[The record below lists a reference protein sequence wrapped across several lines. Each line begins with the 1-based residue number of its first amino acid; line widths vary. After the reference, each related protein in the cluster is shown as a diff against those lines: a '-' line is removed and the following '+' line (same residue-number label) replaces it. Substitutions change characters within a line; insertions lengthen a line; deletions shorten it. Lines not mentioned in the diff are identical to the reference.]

1 MAFNQ
6 CNILYL
12 SSSMIFI
19 KLLHAFMFAFS
30 EKFVLYQLLDLLE
43 RLRKFEQNDKKKC
56 LECLCNLF
64 HFQTFQPSN
73 SQSYIKDLTKKEKSG

>member
-19 KLLHAFMFAFS
+19 KLLLTFMFTFS

-43 RLRKFEQNDKKKC
+43 KLRKFEQNDKKK
-56 LECLCNLF
+56 F
-64 HFQTFQPSN
+64 S
-73 SQSYIKDLTKKEKSG
+73 

>member
-19 KLLHAFMFAFS
+19 KLLLTFMFTFS

-43 RLRKFEQNDKKKC
+43 KLRKIEQNDKKIF

>member
-6 CNILYL
+6 CNIFYL

-19 KLLHAFMFAFS
+19 KLLLTFMFTFS

-43 RLRKFEQNDKKKC
+43 KLRKFEQNDKK
-56 LECLCNLF
+56 NF
-64 HFQTFQPSN
+64 PRMFV
-73 SQSYIKDLTKKEKSG
+73 

>member
-19 KLLHAFMFAFS
+19 KLLLTFMFTFS

-43 RLRKFEQNDKKKC
+43 KLRKFEQNDKKIC
-56 LECLCNLF
+56 LEC
-64 HFQTFQPSN
+64 
-73 SQSYIKDLTKKEKSG
+73 